1 MCFFEHERNFK
12 TNAGR
17 FLPAISMQY
26 DREMNMIE
34 LLFEPIE
41 AYIVSMATSTHH
53 QLCNVMNLC
62 LNLMELIYTKSKQYE
77 LK

>member
-1 MCFFEHERNFK
+1 MKKNFK

-26 DREMNMIE
+26 DHEMNMVE
-34 LLFEPIE
+34 LLFE
-41 AYIVSMATSTHH
+41 AYIVSMAMSTHH
-53 QLCNVMNLC
+53 QHCNVMNLC